1 MKDDLHEYTTR
12 VKRTIREVLAEFRS
26 LRIPREYVFD
36 VFPLLR
42 PREFSIASSSKVRI
56 THFSFILHLAYM
68 IDHVHLYSF
77 IRSKYTSVSQLLD
90 TRRS

>member
-56 THFSFILHLAYM
+56 TYFTLVLHTCV
-68 IDHVHLYSF
+68 DQHVHLYSF
-77 IRSKYTSVSQLLD
+77 IRSKCTSVLQL
-90 TRRS
+90 